1 MRKKNITHFSYLSLL
16 SALVAG
22 LPSYANADEE
32 TLLEEVVVTGSRIKS
47 NANSAQPVTSFS
59 AEELNYGGQGD
70 IAEILN
76 DNPALLSSVTA
87 ANSLDQGAN
96 NLGDAEVNNIGG
108 SALDLRGLGTERTL
122 TLVNGR
128 RHVAGIEGTAAVDI
142 SSIPTGL
149 IERVEVL
156 SGGASAVYGSDA
168 LTGVVNFI
176 LKEDYEGFEITAQ
189 GGTADSS
196 YGTEKVTAL
205 GGLNFAEGRGN
216 VTVSVQYESNDGL
229 VSGDRDFLA
238 NNNLFNDDQNPALR
252 FQTGEITAGAT
263 PNLAQFYDFATTGR
277 FNSGFRIPSEA
288 DFISDYTA
296 EFGTAPTLTAAEQA
310 LFTRAATAP
319 PRAILP
325 GRTFNI
331 TSPYGVVAAGDFGVE
346 VPLGSEP
353 DLDGNGVSDCLQS
366 FTGYNS
372 SLDGQG
378 FGIAGGCWV
387 IGANGSVNPY
397 TDGLVAGSFNHF
409 GATDSYINPNGY
421 QIIPSKEQYSIDV
434 NGHFD
439 MTDSMTAFWES
450 KYVKVESE
458 AVEAGHNF
466 TDLLFGAPDNPF
478 LPAELAALANNSG
491 LGFGGIDGGL
501 HISRDSDDWSKNLT
515 TNERE
520 IYRLVAGIEGEFND
534 IAYEVSVN
542 YGHFER
548 NMIDRDE
555 VMLDRFFAAIDA
567 VTDPNTGEIVCRSD
581 LDPTAYPRST
591 PFDIPQYVGNG
602 VRSSF
607 FTFQPGDGQC
617 APMNIWGG
625 RGAMSQASVDF
636 VTQDRK
642 VNESMEQFV
651 ISAFASGDSANYF
664 ELPGGPLAYVV
675 GFEYRKEE
683 TEQNFGAL
691 DQGILPVS
699 GVTSD
704 GQAFSAGD
712 LVGSVS
718 DARRLIGTTANIRL
732 LSGSSDY
739 DFTDY
744 YVEVSAPV
752 LSGVTGAEELTLEGA
767 FRQSDNS
774 EFGKN
779 DTYKLG
785 VVYAPIQDVQF
796 RYTYSEATRVPNLFE
811 LFSPE
816 QGTRFRPADPCDAIN
831 IGTAVD
837 PALREANCIA
847 DLQAN
852 GVQNS
857 TIFDANGNYAF
868 EDPLSAGFAGAVG
881 GNPGLEPETAET
893 ESIGIILTPQ
903 FVPGLT
909 LSIDLI
915 TIDIEDA
922 IVSVS
927 EQNIVD
933 QCYDAASLNN
943 NFCALISRDDDPT
956 STQSGGLD
964 FVRQVQ
970 LNFGAAE
977 YEGIDYIVS
986 YDFNIADFSFL
997 ASLNYTDVKTLQFIE
1012 GGTVDDELGEM
1023 RRPERSGTFSL
1034 NGTYGDA
1041 SITWT
1046 TAYLSQQTLTY
1057 EDGIEIETAL
1067 ANYGEA
1073 AFTDDDTYIHDIRG
1087 SYAWDETL
1095 TFFGGVNNITDE
1107 EPFSSE
1113 RAYPVS
1119 PVGRYAYLGLT
1130 YKMF

>member
-1 MRKKNITHFSYLSLL
+1 MRNKTITHFSYLSLF
-16 SALVAG
+16 AAMTAG
-22 LPSYANADEE
+22 LPVYAEEEGE

-47 NANSAQPVTSFS
+47 NANSAQPVTSFT
-59 AEELNYGGQGD
+59 AEQLTYGGQGD

-87 ANSLDQGAN
+87 ANSLDNGAN

-142 SSIPTGL
+142 STIPSGL
-149 IERVEVL
+149 IERVDIL

-176 LKEDYEGFEITAQ
+176 LKDDFEGFEVTAQ
-189 GGTADSS
+189 AGTADS
-196 YGTEKVTAL
+196 YGTEKISAL
-205 GGLNFAEGRGN
+205 GGLNFDGGRGN
-216 VTVSVQYESNDGL
+216 VTVSVQYEQNDGL
-229 VSGDRDFLA
+229 KSGDRDFLA
-238 NNNLFNDDQNPALR
+238 NNNLFNDDQNPDLR
-252 FQTGEITAGAT
+252 FQNGEITAGGT
-263 PNLAQFYDFATTGR
+263 PNLAQFYDFGTTGR
-277 FNSGFRIPSEA
+277 FNSGFRIPSQD
-288 DFISDYTA
+288 DFIADYTS
-296 EFGTAPTLTAAEQA
+296 EFGIAPTLTASEQA
-310 LFTRAATAP
+310 LFTRASTAP

-331 TSPYGVVAAGDFGVE
+331 TSPYGVVALGDFGVE

-409 GATDSYINPNGY
+409 GATDSYINPNGF

-434 NGHFD
+434 NGHYD
-439 MTDSMTAFWES
+439 ISENMTAFWES
-450 KYVKVESE
+450 KYVKVEAES
-458 AVEAGHNF
+458 VEGNHNF
-466 TDLLFGAPDNPF
+466 TDLLFGAPDNPY
-478 LPAELAALANNSG
+478 LPPELAALANNGG

-501 HISRDSDDWSKNLT
+501 HVSRDSDDWGENLT

-520 IYRLVAGIEGEFND
+520 IFRVVGGIEGEIND

-542 YGHFER
+542 YGRFER
-548 NMIDRDE
+548 NMLDRE
-555 VMLDRFFAAIDA
+555 EILLDRFFAAIDA
-567 VTDPNTGEIVCRSD
+567 VTDPTTGEIVCRSD
-581 LDPTAYPRST
+581 LDATAYPRST
-591 PFDIPQYVGNG
+591 PFDIPQFVGNG

-607 FTFQPGDGQC
+607 FTFTPGDGTCQ
-617 APMNIWGG
+617 PMNIWGG
-625 RGAMSQASVDF
+625 QGAMSQASIDF
-636 VTQDRK
+636 VTADRK
-642 VNESMEQFV
+642 VSEEMEQFV
-651 ISAFASGDSANYF
+651 ISAFASGDSAKFF
-664 ELPGGPLAYVV
+664 ELPGGPVSYVV
-675 GFEYRKEE
+675 GFEYREEE
-683 TEQNFGAL
+683 TKQNFGSL

-699 GVTSD
+699 GITSD

-712 LVGSVS
+712 LVGDYS
-718 DARRLIGTTANIRL
+718 DAKRLIGSTANIRL
-732 LSGSSDY
+732 LNSSSDY

-752 LSGVTGAEELTLEGA
+752 LSGVSGAEELTFEGA

-774 EFGKN
+774 EFGSN

-785 VVYAPIQDVQF
+785 VVYSPISDVQF
-796 RYTYSEATRVPNLFE
+796 RYTFSEATRVPNLFE

-816 QGTRFRPADPCDAIN
+816 QGARFRPADPCDAIN
-831 IGTAVD
+831 IGSSANPAV
-837 PALREANCIA
+837 REANCIA

-852 GVQNS
+852 GVVAG

-903 FVPGLT
+903 ILPGLS

-915 TIDIEDA
+915 SIDIEDA

-927 EQNIVD
+927 SQNIVD
-933 QCYDAASLNN
+933 QCYDGATLNN
-943 NFCALISRDDDPT
+943 SFCSLLSRDDDPT

-964 FVRQVQ
+964 FIRQVQ

-977 YEGIDYIVS
+977 YEGIDYIAS
-986 YDFNIADFSFL
+986 YVFDVADFSFL
-997 ASLNYTDVKTLQFIE
+997 ASLNYTDVKTLEFNE

-1023 RRPERSGTFSL
+1023 RRPEKSGTFSL
-1034 NGTYGDA
+1034 TGSYGDG

-1067 ANYGEA
+1067 TNFGES
-1073 AFTDDDTYIHDIRG
+1073 AFTDDETYIHDLRG
-1087 SYAWDETL
+1087 SYIWDESL
-1095 TFFGGVNNITDE
+1095 TFFGGVNNVTDE
-1107 EPFSSE
+1107 EPYSSE

-1119 PVGRYAYLGLT
+1119 PIGRYAYLGLT
-1130 YKMF
+1130 YRLN

>member
-1 MRKKNITHFSYLSLL
+1 M
-16 SALVAG
+16 
-22 LPSYANADEE
+22 
-32 TLLEEVVVTGSRIKS
+32 TGSRIKS
-47 NANSAQPVTSFS
+47 NANSAQPVTSFTG
-59 AEELNYGGQGD
+59 EELNYGGQGD

-87 ANSLDQGAN
+87 ANSLDLGVN
-96 NLGDAEVNNIGG
+96 NLGDADVNNIGG

-142 SSIPTGL
+142 STIPSGL
-149 IERVEVL
+149 IERVEIL

-176 LKEDYEGFEITAQ
+176 LKDDYEGFEISAQ
-189 GGTADSS
+189 GGRADD
-196 YGTEKVTAL
+196 YGNEKFTAL
-205 GGLNFAEGRGN
+205 GGLNFDNGRGN
-216 VTVSVQYESNDGL
+216 ITVSAQFERNDGL
-229 VSGDRDFLA
+229 KSGDRDFLA
-238 NNNLFNDDQNPALR
+238 NNGLFNDDQNPALR
-252 FQTGEITAGAT
+252 FQAGEISAST
-263 PNLAQFYDFATTGR
+263 PNLAAFYDFATTGR
-277 FNSGFRIPSEA
+277 FASGFRIPSEA
-288 DFISDYTA
+288 DFIADYTD
-296 EFGTAPTLTAAEQA
+296 EFGVAPTLTAEEQA

-331 TSPYGVVAAGDFGVE
+331 TSAYGVVAAGDFGVE

-353 DLDGNGVSDCLQS
+353 DLDANGVSDCLQS

-387 IGANGSVNPY
+387 IGADGEVRPY

-409 GATDSYINPNGY
+409 GASDSFINPNGQ
-421 QIIPSKEQYSIDV
+421 QIIPEKEQFAIDV
-434 NGHFD
+434 NGHYD
-439 MTDSMTAFWES
+439 INENMTAFWES
-450 KYVKVESE
+450 KYVNVRSE
-458 AVEAGHNF
+458 AVEANHNF
-466 TDLLFGAPDNPF
+466 TDLLFGAPDNPY
-478 LPAELAALANNSG
+478 LPDSLRALANNGG

-501 HISRDSDDWSKNLT
+501 HVSRDSDDWGENLT
-515 TNERE
+515 TNDRE
-520 IYRLVAGIEGEFND
+520 VFRVVAGLEGEFND
-534 IAYEVSVN
+534 IAYEISVN
-542 YGHFER
+542 YGKFER
-548 NMIDRDE
+548 NMVDRE
-555 VMLDRFFAAIDA
+555 EILLDRFFAAIDA
-567 VTDPNTGEIVCRSD
+567 IFDPNTGEVVCRSD
-581 LDPTAYPRST
+581 VDPTAYPRTT

-617 APMNIWGG
+617 EPMNIWGG
-625 RGAMSQASVDF
+625 RGAMTQESIDF
-636 VTQDRK
+636 VTQDRE
-642 VNESMEQFV
+642 VSEEMEQFV
-651 ISAFASGDSANYF
+651 ISAFLSGDSSNYF

-675 GFEYRKEE
+675 GFEYREEE
-683 TEQNFGAL
+683 TSQSFGAL

-712 LVGSVS
+712 LVGDVS
-718 DARRLIGTTANIRL
+718 DARRLIGSTANIRL
-732 LSGSSDY
+732 LPGSSDY
-739 DFTDY
+739 DFTDF

-774 EFGKN
+774 EFDKN
-779 DTYKLG
+779 DTYKFG

-796 RYTYSEATRVPNLFE
+796 RYTFSEATRVPNLFE

-816 QGTRFRPADPCDAIN
+816 QGTRFRPADPCDVIN
-831 IGTAVD
+831 IPTAAN

-852 GVQNS
+852 GILAS

-893 ESIGIILTPQ
+893 ESIGIIFTPQ
-903 FVPGLT
+903 FLPGLAV
-909 LSIDLI
+909 SVDLI
-915 TIDIEDA
+915 SIDIEDA

-927 EQNIVD
+927 AQNIVD
-933 QCYDAASLNN
+933 QCYDAPTLAN
-943 NFCALISRDDDPT
+943 NFCALVSRDDDPA
-956 STQSGGLD
+956 STQAGGLD
-964 FVRQVQ
+964 FIRQVQ
-970 LNFGAAE
+970 LNFGSAE
-977 YEGIDYIVS
+977 YEGIDYVVS
-986 YDFNIADFSFL
+986 YDFNINDFSFL
-997 ASLNYTDVKTLQFIE
+997 ASLNYTDVQTLEFNN
-1012 GGTVDDELGEM
+1012 GGVIDDELGEM
-1023 RRPERSGTFSL
+1023 RRPEQSGTFSL
-1034 NGTYGDA
+1034 TGNYGDA
-1041 SITWT
+1041 SLTWT

-1087 SYAWDETL
+1087 SYVWDDNL

-1107 EPFSSE
+1107 EPYSSE

-1119 PVGRYAYLGLT
+1119 PLGRYGYLGLT
-1130 YKMF
+1130 YSLN